1 MTSSGPQPSAPLPA
15 NGPCPRPGCPGRLV
29 DGVCPTCGARLRP
42 APQQPQPNQPQ
53 PGQPSQPQPGR
64 GQWPAQQPGPRQQ
77 APGPQQPGPQQQ
89 PPQQQ
94 PPQQAGPRQPGPQ
107 PTGSRAYP
115 PAPHSGSFPAQQG
128 PASGP
133 FPAQQ
138 RSRPPQQPQPQQPQP
153 QQPQP
158 QQPQQQRPPQAPSQ
172 PAAQPAPELEDP
184 ALAAPAPTSVVASP
198 HAEAAKA
205 TPQAWAPPGQPLR
218 PLPGLAAQRPRHAAP
233 AKSGPADET
242 ARDLE
247 PVERPFDGG
256 GNALSA
262 RLSGHEPPPQNEPPP
277 TQAAPRRQ
285 DTAAQLAFGATQLSG
300 PSQRTGNPSDSR
312 PLTSGRGS
320 GRGSRPS
327 RGRTR
332 SQSRRIG
339 GGLVEVPRVPYRDPA
354 TALMRNPE
362 VPEDKRYCGN
372 CNSPVGRG
380 ANGKPGSPDGVCAK
394 CGTAFS
400 FRPKLTGGELVGG
413 QYEVLGALA
422 HGGLGWIYLARDHN
436 VNGRWVV
443 LKGLIDTGDTAAMA
457 AAVAEKQ
464 FLSQVE
470 HANIVKIYNFVQHPD
485 PQTGNLVGYIVMEY
499 IGGES
504 LRQIALANKD
514 NDGRVVPLP
523 LARVLAYGLEVL
535 PAMGYLH
542 SVGLLYCDLKPD
554 NIIQTDAQ
562 LKLIDLGAVRHV
574 DDMQSPIFFT
584 SGYSAPEI
592 ASEGPSVAS
601 DIYTVGRTLAVLS
614 FDFVGYTSTYTHSL
628 PPVRQVPL
636 FSLFGSYYRLLARA
650 THLDPDRRFDS
661 AEDMADQLTGVLREV
676 LSLGTRE
683 PRPGRSAVFSPEVR
697 TFGENLATSSHTPGA
712 PPPPPDWAD
721 VVSCLPTP
729 QVDTDDPAAGLVS
742 GLAALAGDAPRDLL
756 DALRGAPPNSM
767 EARLWRTRA
776 LLELGELNQAN
787 QELHEAAVL
796 DARGAPVPEL
806 PYDWRIS
813 WFRGLLG
820 LTARRPREARTAFE
834 HVYDM
839 VPGELAPKLA
849 LAVSAELC
857 GDYFPAARLYELV
870 WRTDRSFVS
879 AAFGLARVYLAQG
892 DRSGALDVLESVP
905 DRSSHYLAAQ
915 LAIIATRTKWTPAE
929 KIAERDLVDA
939 GNRLTR
945 LSIDPQRRASLTSDV
960 LGAAHRWVQAGGPN
974 GSPMASRPAVLG
986 CDLAD
991 RDLRFGLESNYRV
1004 MARLADTAEAR
1015 IALVDQ
1021 ANAIRPHT
1029 LT

>member
-1 MTSSGPQPSAPLPA
+1 MTSSGPQPSAA
-15 NGPCPRPGCPGRLV
+15 HNGPCPRPGCPGRLV
-29 DGVCPTCGARLRP
+29 DGVCPTCGARIKPP
-42 APQQPQPNQPQ
+42 ANQPQ
-53 PGQPSQPQPGR
+53 PSQQQQPSRAQWPGQPP
-64 GQWPAQQPGPRQQ
+64 QQ
-77 APGPQQPGPQQQ
+77 AGPPQAGPPPQQRPQQGPQQPGPQQQ
-89 PPQQQ
+89 
-94 PPQQAGPRQPGPQ
+94 GPQ
-107 PTGSRAYP
+107 PTGSRQYP
-115 PAPHSGSFPAQQG
+115 PHTGGFPAQNPPSRPMNPQ
-128 PASGP
+128 SQP

-138 RSRPPQQPQPQQPQP
+138 PPTGNRPMPPQRPQQPG
-153 QQPQP
+153 
-158 QQPQQQRPPQAPSQ
+158 PQQQRPSQQAQQQTPK
-172 PAAQPAPELEDP
+172 PKPEVEDP

-198 HAEAAKA
+198 HAEDAQAA
-205 TPQAWAPPGQPLR
+205 PQAWAPPGQPLR
-218 PLPGLAAQRPRHAAP
+218 PLPGLAAQRPRHSTPESGTPAA
-233 AKSGPADET
+233 ET
-242 ARDLE
+242 TPDLA
-247 PVERPFDGG
+247 PVERPADGG
-256 GNALSA
+256 NELSA
-262 RLSGHEPPPQNEPPP
+262 RLSGHEPAPRKEPAP
-277 TQAAPRRQ
+277 TQAARP
-285 DTAAQLAFGATQLSG
+285 DTAAQMALGAATQLSG
-300 PSQRTGNPSDSR
+300 PSQRSSDSQ

-320 GRGSRPS
+320 ARGTRPS
-327 RGRTR
+327 RARTR

-339 GGLVEVPRVPYRDPA
+339 GGLVEVPVVPYKDPA
-354 TALMRNPE
+354 SALMRNPE

-372 CNSPVGRG
+372 CQSPVGRG

-394 CGTAFS
+394 CGTSFS
-400 FRPKLTGGELVGG
+400 FRPKLFAGDLVGG

-485 PQTGNLVGYIVMEY
+485 SQTGNLVGYIVMEY

-514 NDGRVVPLP
+514 ENGKVVPLP

-554 NIIQTDAQ
+554 NVIQTDAQ

-628 PPVRQVPL
+628 PPARQVPL
-636 FSLFGSYYRLLARA
+636 FSLFGSYYRLLSRA
-650 THLDPDRRFDS
+650 THPDPDRRFDS

-676 LSLGTRE
+676 LAMGTRE

-712 PPPPPDWAD
+712 PPPPPDWAE
-721 VVSCLPTP
+721 VVACLPTP
-729 QVDTDDPAAGLVS
+729 LVDTDDPAASLVS
-742 GLAALAGDAPRDLL
+742 GLAALAGDAPRELL
-756 DALRGAPPNSM
+756 DALRNAPANSM
-767 EARLWRTRA
+767 EAKLWRTRA

-787 QELHEAAVL
+787 QELNEAAVL

-820 LTARRPREARTAFE
+820 LVARRPREARTAFE

-839 VPGELAPKLA
+839 VPGDLAPKLA
-849 LAVSAELC
+849 LAVAAELC

-905 DRSSHYLAAQ
+905 DRSSHFLAAQ
-915 LAIIATRTKWTPAE
+915 LAVIATRTKWTPAG

-945 LSIDPQRRASLTSDV
+945 LSIDPQRRASLTADV

-974 GSPMASRPAVLG
+974 GGPPSARPKVLG
-986 CDLAD
+986 CELAD
-991 RDLRFGLESNYRV
+991 KDLRVGLESCYRS
-1004 MARLADTAEAR
+1004 MARLADTAEDR

-1021 ANAIRPHT
+1021 ANMIRPRS

>member
-1 MTSSGPQPSAPLPA
+1 MNP
-15 NGPCPRPGCPGRLV
+15 
-29 DGVCPTCGARLRP
+29 
-42 APQQPQPNQPQ
+42 
-53 PGQPSQPQPGR
+53 PSQPF
-64 GQWPAQQPGPRQQ
+64 PAQQPPTGSRPMPLQR
-77 APGPQQPGPQQQ
+77 PG
-89 PPQQQ
+89 
-94 PPQQAGPRQPGPQ
+94 PQQAGPQQAGPQ
-107 PTGSRAYP
+107 QAGPQQAGPQQTGP
-115 PAPHSGSFPAQQG
+115 QQQG
-128 PASGP
+128 P
-133 FPAQQ
+133 
-138 RSRPPQQPQPQQPQP
+138 
-153 QQPQP
+153 
-158 QQPQQQRPPQAPSQ
+158 QQRPPQQIP
-172 PAAQPAPELEDP
+172 PAKPETEDP

-198 HAEAAKA
+198 RAEGAQVA
-205 TPQAWAPPGQPLR
+205 PHAWAPPGQPLR

-233 AKSGPADET
+233 DGSTPAAET
-242 ARDLE
+242 TPDLE
-247 PVERPFDGG
+247 PVERPSDGG
-256 GNALSA
+256 NELSA
-262 RLSGHEPPPQNEPPP
+262 RLSGHEPAPKKEPAP
-277 TQAAPRRQ
+277 TQAARP
-285 DTAAQLAFGATQLSG
+285 DTAAQMALGAATQLSG
-300 PSQRTGNPSDSR
+300 PSQRTGSPSDSR

-320 GRGSRPS
+320 ARGTRPS
-327 RGRTR
+327 RARTR

-339 GGLVEVPRVPYRDPA
+339 GGLVEVPRVPYKDPA
-354 TALMRNPE
+354 SALMRNAE
-362 VPEDKRYCGN
+362 VPEDKRFCGN
-372 CNSPVGRG
+372 CQSPVGRG

-394 CGTAFS
+394 CGTSFS
-400 FRPKLTGGELVGG
+400 FRPKLVGGDLVGG

-485 PQTGNLVGYIVMEY
+485 PTTGNLVGYIVMEY

-514 NDGRVVPLP
+514 DNGRVVPLP

-554 NIIQTDAQ
+554 NVIQTDAQ

-628 PPVRQVPL
+628 PPARQVPL

-650 THLDPDRRFDS
+650 TNPDPDRRFDS

-676 LSLGTRE
+676 LALGTRE
-683 PRPGRSAVFSPEVR
+683 PRPGRSTVFSPEVR
-697 TFGENLATSSHTPGA
+697 TFGESLATSSHTPGA
-712 PPPPPDWAD
+712 PPPPPDWAE
-721 VVSCLPTP
+721 VVACLPAP
-729 QVDTDDPAAGLVS
+729 LVDTDDPAASLVS
-742 GLAALAGDAPRDLL
+742 GLAALAGDAPRELL
-756 DALRGAPPNSM
+756 DALRNAPANSM
-767 EARLWRTRA
+767 EAKLWRTRA

-820 LTARRPREARTAFE
+820 LIARRPREARTAFE

-849 LAVSAELC
+849 LAVAAELC

-915 LAIIATRTKWTPAE
+915 LAVIATRTKWTPAG
-929 KIAERDLVDA
+929 KIAERDLLDA

-945 LSIDPQRRASLTSDV
+945 LSLDPQRRASLTADV
-960 LGAAHRWVQAGGPN
+960 LGAAYRWVQAGGPN
-974 GSPMASRPAVLG
+974 GSPPASRPKVLG
-986 CDLAD
+986 CELSD
-991 RDLRFGLESNYRV
+991 RDLRVGLESCYRS

-1021 ANAIRPHT
+1021 ANEIRPRT

>member
-29 DGVCPTCGARLRP
+29 DGLCPTCGARLK
-42 APQQPQPNQPQ
+42 PQPNQPQ
-53 PGQPSQPQPGR
+53 PNR
-64 GQWPAQQPGPRQQ
+64 GQWPGQP
-77 APGPQQPGPQQQ
+77 PQQPGPYQARPQQG
-89 PPQQQ
+89 PPQQG
-94 PPQQAGPRQPGPQ
+94 PPQQG
-107 PTGSRAYP
+107 AYP
-115 PAPHSGSFPAQQG
+115 PGPPSGGFPAQNPQSRPMTG
-128 PASGP
+128 PPSQP

-138 RSRPPQQPQPQQPQP
+138 PPQRPNP
-153 QQPQP
+153 
-158 QQPQQQRPPQAPSQ
+158 PQQQRPPQQQPQQTPSQ
-172 PAAQPAPELEDP
+172 PEDP
-184 ALAAPAPTSVVASP
+184 ALATPAPTSVVESP
-198 HAEAAKA
+198 HADEAKA
-205 TPQAWAPPGQPLR
+205 VPQAWAPPGQPLR
-218 PLPGLAAQRPRHAAP
+218 PLPGLAAQRPRHAA
-233 AKSGPADET
+233 AADET
-242 ARDLE
+242 TPAMD

-262 RLSGHEPPPQNEPPP
+262 RLSGAADAPEKPKNDPPP
-277 TQAAPRRQ
+277 TQAAPRQ
-285 DTAAQLAFGATQLSG
+285 PDTAAQLALGAATQLGS
-300 PSQRTGNPSDSR
+300 PSQRTGTPSDSR
-312 PLTSGRGS
+312 PLTSGRAS

-327 RGRTR
+327 RGRSR

-339 GGLVEVPRVPYRDPA
+339 GGLVEVPRVPYKDPA
-354 TALMRNPE
+354 SALMANPE
-362 VPEDKRYCGN
+362 VPEDKRFCGN
-372 CNSPVGRG
+372 CQSPVGRG

-394 CGTAFS
+394 CGTVFS
-400 FRPKLTGGELVGG
+400 FRPKLVGGELVGG

-485 PQTGNLVGYIVMEY
+485 PSTGNLVGYIVMEY

-628 PPVRQVPL
+628 PPARQVPL
-636 FSLFGSYYRLLARA
+636 LSLFGSYYRLLSRA
-650 THLDPDRRFDS
+650 THPDPDRRFDS

-676 LSLGTRE
+676 LALGTRE

-712 PPPPPDWAD
+712 PPPPPDWAE
-721 VVSCLPTP
+721 VVNCLPTP

-756 DALRGAPPNSM
+756 DALRGAPANSM

-820 LTARRPREARTAFE
+820 LMARRPRDARTAFE

-857 GDYFPAARLYELV
+857 ADYFPAARLYELV

-915 LAIIATRTKWTPAE
+915 LAVIATRTKWTPAG

-939 GNRLTR
+939 GNKLSR
-945 LSIDPQRRASLTSDV
+945 LSIDPQRRAGLTADV
-960 LGAAHRWVQAGGPN
+960 LNAAHRWVQAGGPN
-974 GSPMASRPAVLG
+974 GSPPAARPTVLG
-986 CDLAD
+986 CALSD
-991 RDLRFGLESNYRV
+991 RDLRIGLESCYRS
-1004 MARLADTAEAR
+1004 MARLADTAQAR
-1015 IALVDQ
+1015 IVLVDQ
-1021 ANAIRPHT
+1021 ANSVRPRT